1 METVLLH
8 RFSTEESVTEAPGLP
23 HVAGLEAQA
32 HALLGVVGQV
42 DGVVA
47 PPCAVVVPEVM
58 VRGEFL
64 FGLVTRTSLGI
75 SASQATVVFSF
86 PGWHPDPPT
95 RPQEFLMLPLLYY
108 KSATMKSL
116 ACVIKA
122 KRAFRPSLVRRP
134 LTSP

>member
-1 METVLLH
+1 MVSPFGLH
-8 RFSTEESVTEAPGLP
+8 QKWRPTKNRRTKSGS
-23 HVAGLEAQA
+23 
-32 HALLGVVGQV
+32 
-42 DGVVA
+42 
-47 PPCAVVVPEVM
+47 AVNE

-122 KRAFRPSLVRRP
+122 KRAFRPSSFGQTTARFALKKKMKKNLPSQRR
-134 LTSP
+134 LLD